1 MKNYSINFLI
11 NYYPFIYFYFYIF
24 IYLEMKKK
32 TNFIKCKKKN
42 EKLKDI
48 NQICILKNLDF
59 IYFNGGFLYYC
70 DFKTLKRAFGKQ
82 LFISI
87 HNICL
92 INDSQI
98 LCSHSRNQFSLIS
111 IINNKDFNI
120 DKTIIVED
128 NIPIETFYS
137 IELKDKNILSY
148 SINKMKIY
156 DMKNYQNITSILF
169 PFEIM
174 NIYEIEITNELL
186 LTYKNS
192 IINFLNMNLFIFSSN
207 PIEIKYIYKYSQNIC
222 QITKKLI
229 CIGYKNGFALI
240 NIFNHSIINKINVS
254 YLNITNIINISS
266 EIFIIRSEPQHKL
279 VSTSIIFF
287 YKINNENN
295 ECIQIHKDLIDS
307 EIKSIN
313 YLSSNLL
320 LIISTDALKIIE
332 FELNI

>member
-1 MKNYSINFLI
+1 MKR
-11 NYYPFIYFYFYIF
+11 
-24 IYLEMKKK
+24 K

-42 EKLKDI
+42 EKFKNI
-48 NQICILKNLDF
+48 HQICILKNFDF
-59 IYFNGGFLYYC
+59 IYFNGGYLYYC
-70 DFKTLKRAFGKQ
+70 DFKTLNRRFGKQ

-111 IINNKDFNI
+111 IINNEDFNI
-120 DKTIIVED
+120 DKTIIVDE
-128 NIPIETFYS
+128 NIPIKTFYS
-137 IELKDKNILSY
+137 IELKNKNILSY
-148 SINKMKIY
+148 STNKMKLF
-156 DMKNYQNITSILF
+156 DNQNYQNITSIIF
-169 PFEIM
+169 SFEIM
-174 NIYEIEITNELL
+174 NIYEIKSTNELL
-186 LTYKNS
+186 LTYENS
-192 IINFLNMNLFIFSSN
+192 KINFLNLNLFTLLLSY
-207 PIEIKYIYKYSQNIC
+207 PIEIKYMYKYSQNIC
-222 QITKKLI
+222 QITNNLI
-229 CIGYKNGFALI
+229 CIGYNNGFAII
-240 NIFNHSIINKINVS
+240 NIVNHSIINKINVS

-279 VSTSIIFF
+279 VSTSLIFF
-287 YKINNENN
+287 YKINKENN
-295 ECIQIHKDLIDS
+295 ECKEIHKNLIDS

>member
-1 MKNYSINFLI
+1 MKGKRNI
-11 NYYPFIYFYFYIF
+11 
-24 IYLEMKKK
+24 
-32 TNFIKCKKKN
+32 IKCKKKN
-42 EKLKDI
+42 EKFKNI
-48 NQICILKNLDF
+48 HQICILKNFDF
-59 IYFNGGFLYYC
+59 IYFNGGYLYYC
-70 DFKTLKRAFGKQ
+70 DFKTLNRRFGKQ

-120 DKTIIVED
+120 DKTIIVEK
-128 NIPIETFYS
+128 NLPIETFYS

-148 SINKMKIY
+148 STNKMKIF
-156 DMKNYQNITSILF
+156 DMKNNQNITSIIF
-169 PFEIM
+169 TFEIM
-174 NIYEIEITNELL
+174 NIYEIKITNELL

-192 IINFLNMNLFIFSSN
+192 KITFLNMNLFKFSSN

-222 QITKKLI
+222 QIRNNLI
-229 CIGYKNGFALI
+229 CIGYNNGFALI

-254 YLNITNIINISS
+254 YLNITNIIKISP
-266 EIFIIRSEPQHKL
+266 ELFIIRSEPQHKL

-295 ECIQIHKDLIDS
+295 ECIQIHKNLIDS
-307 EIKSIN
+307 DIKSIN
-313 YLSSNLL
+313 YLLSNLL

-332 FELNI
+332 FEINI